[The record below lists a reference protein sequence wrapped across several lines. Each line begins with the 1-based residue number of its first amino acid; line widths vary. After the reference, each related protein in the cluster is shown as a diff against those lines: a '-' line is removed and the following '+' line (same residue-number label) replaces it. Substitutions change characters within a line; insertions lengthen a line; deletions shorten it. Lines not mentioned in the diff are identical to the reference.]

1 MWTTPRSRCDG
12 VVTSRQRL
20 QRAAVLS
27 ALAVA
32 ASAVIV
38 IVALAIA
45 SGATLQPGSETSY
58 DTEFIDG
65 AVLQLSWLTAP
76 VLGIAAFYSIR
87 IALLGTVGVAVTQF
101 WAMAETVDRY
111 RESGEGDGLE
121 AIGYLFA
128 GGLTF
133 LCLLLVLV
141 CGLTGWA
148 RRKRQDQ

>member
-1 MWTTPRSRCDG
+1 MTPSRRLLRS
-12 VVTSRQRL
+12 
-20 QRAAVLS
+20 AILS

-32 ASAVIV
+32 GSTAVV
-38 IVALAIA
+38 LVALAVA
-45 SGATLQPGSETSY
+45 SGVTVRPGTMDSH

-87 IALLGTVGVAVTQF
+87 VALLGTVGVAVSQF

-111 RESGEGDGLE
+111 QESGEGDGLE

-128 GGLTF
+128 GGVTF

-148 RRKRQDQ
+148 RRTPQDQ

>member
-1 MWTTPRSRCDG
+1 VTPSPRLLRS
-12 VVTSRQRL
+12 
-20 QRAAVLS
+20 AILS

-32 ASAVIV
+32 GSATVV
-38 IVALAIA
+38 LVALAVA
-45 SGATLQPGSETSY
+45 SGVTVRPGTTDSY

-65 AVLQLSWLTAP
+65 TVLQLSWLTAP

-87 IALLGTVGVAVTQF
+87 IALLGTVGVAVSQF

-111 RESGEGDGLE
+111 QESGEGDGLE

-128 GGLTF
+128 GGVTV

>member
-1 MWTTPRSRCDG
+1 VNSSP
-12 VVTSRQRL
+12 RL

-27 ALAVA
+27 ASAVA
-32 ASAVIV
+32 GSTAIV
-38 IVALAIA
+38 LVALSIA
-45 SGATLQPGSETSY
+45 SGVTVRPGSVNSY

-65 AVLQLSWLTAP
+65 TVLQLSWLTAP

-87 IALLGTVGVAVTQF
+87 VALLGTVGVAVSQF

-111 RESGEGDGLE
+111 QESGEGDGLE

-128 GGLTF
+128 GGVTF

-141 CGLTGWA
+141 CGLSGWA
-148 RRKRQDQ
+148 RRRPQDQ